1 MVQSNY
7 LGDKMAVECNGDIFK
22 IIQDYS
28 RLLKIIQDYSRLF
41 KIVNCSD
48 CQILLILV

>member
-28 RLLKIIQDYSRLF
+28 RLLKIIQDYSRLLIAV
-41 KIVNCSD
+41 IVKYC
-48 CQILLILV
+48 